1 MYLYNAA
8 TNLIDYLSYG
18 VQANDYS
25 VGLASFFTK
34 SFTKLGGQ
42 IVANLKYQA
51 GDQDFTAQLTEIAS
65 KKPEILFIPSYFAE
79 GAIIMKQVKELGA
92 KFQVMGGDAMDNP
105 QIVEIGGAAVEGF
118 VHTTFP
124 YDPSMKNMSPM
135 AKKFTENWKKA
146 FPSKEP
152 NVNAALGY
160 DTYLLV
166 LDAIKRAGKA
176 EPAAITK
183 ALAAT
188 KGFEGVTGS
197 TTINAGTLQIGAGG
211 TTGSL
216 GTGTVSNSGTLAFSR
231 SDDITVANVIPVIT
245 APADQTADE
254 GTSKTF
260 DLGSFTDPG
269 ADSPWQVTI
278 DWGDSSADS
287 VFTEAA
293 PGSITDTAHTYAELA
308 RRDAGDFAE
317 EADKSIS
324 ATNYKAELD
333 TLADR
338 IRRDPPAPTRPVRV
352 LAGFDRADEVEPA
365 PVEVQ
370 PGLLVARYVV
380 ELGRSAV
387 VDPEAL
393 EEAMRRSSTW
403 PATPTGSTRA

>member
-1 MYLYNAA
+1 MKRQITLIFLMVFALTGGAFAADTVKIGVYLPLTGQMAFGGQLELEGVQMAHKEMPTVLGKKVELFVVDNKSDKVEAANAVKRLIEKEKVVAIIGTYGSSLAMAGGEVAEKAGVPMVGTSCTNPLVTQGKKYSFRVCFIDPFQGAGAA
-8 TNLIDYLSYG
+8 TYAYKDLKLKTAALLVDIS
-18 VQANDYS
+18 NDYS

-51 GDQDFTAQLTEIAS
+51 GDQDFTAQLTEIIS
-65 KKPEILFIPSYFAE
+65 KKPDVLFIPSYFAE

-146 FPSKEP
+146 FPTKEP

-183 ALAAT
+183 ALVAT

-197 TTINAGTLQIGAGG
+197 TTINATHDAEKPVGLVQIKDGK
-211 TTGSL
+211 
-216 GTGTVSNSGTLAFSR
+216 
-231 SDDITVANVIPVIT
+231 
-245 APADQTADE
+245 
-254 GTSKTF
+254 KTY
-260 DLGSFTDPG
+260 
-269 ADSPWQVTI
+269 I
-278 DWGDSSADS
+278 
-287 VFTEAA
+287 
-293 PGSITDTAHTYAELA
+293 GSITPQL
-308 RRDAGDFAE
+308 
-317 EADKSIS
+317 
-324 ATNYKAELD
+324 
-333 TLADR
+333 
-338 IRRDPPAPTRPVRV
+338 
-352 LAGFDRADEVEPA
+352 
-365 PVEVQ
+365 
-370 PGLLVARYVV
+370 
-380 ELGRSAV
+380 
-387 VDPEAL
+387 
-393 EEAMRRSSTW
+393 
-403 PATPTGSTRA
+403 

>member
-1 MYLYNAA
+1 MKRLITLVFLMVFTLTGGAFAADTVKIGVYLPLTGQMAFGGQLELEGVQMAHKEMPTVLGKKVELFVVDNKSDKVEAANAVKRLIEKEKVVAIIGTYGSSLAMAGGEVAEKAKVPMVGTSCTNPLVTQGKKFSFRVCFIDPFQGAGAA
-8 TNLIDYLSYG
+8 TYAYKDLKLKTAALLVDIS
-18 VQANDYS
+18 NDYS

-65 KKPEILFIPSYFAE
+65 KKPDILFIPSYFAE

-124 YDPSMKNMSPM
+124 YDPSMKDMSPM

-183 ALAAT
+183 ALVAT

-197 TTINAGTLQIGAGG
+197 TTINATHDAEKPVGLVQIKDGKK
-211 TTGSL
+211 SY
-216 GTGTVSNSGTLAFSR
+216 
-231 SDDITVANVIPVIT
+231 I
-245 APADQTADE
+245 
-254 GTSKTF
+254 
-260 DLGSFTDPG
+260 
-269 ADSPWQVTI
+269 
-278 DWGDSSADS
+278 
-287 VFTEAA
+287 
-293 PGSITDTAHTYAELA
+293 GSITPQL
-308 RRDAGDFAE
+308 
-317 EADKSIS
+317 
-324 ATNYKAELD
+324 
-333 TLADR
+333 
-338 IRRDPPAPTRPVRV
+338 
-352 LAGFDRADEVEPA
+352 
-365 PVEVQ
+365 
-370 PGLLVARYVV
+370 
-380 ELGRSAV
+380 
-387 VDPEAL
+387 
-393 EEAMRRSSTW
+393 
-403 PATPTGSTRA
+403 